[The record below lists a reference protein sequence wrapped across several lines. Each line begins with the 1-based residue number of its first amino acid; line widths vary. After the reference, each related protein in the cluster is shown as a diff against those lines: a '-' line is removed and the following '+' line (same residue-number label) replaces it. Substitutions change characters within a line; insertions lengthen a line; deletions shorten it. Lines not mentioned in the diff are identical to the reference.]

1 MDEKKG
7 FRGIIAVNRK
17 NVIGIDQFLP
27 WKSSSDLQH
36 FKKMTMGC
44 NLLVGYNSFFGM
56 PILEGR
62 QMYVDTKL
70 PKKNHYQF
78 NNDENEKIYHYI
90 SSYKI
95 NEDAYANYVNS
106 DIIENVHI
114 DWCIGG
120 KKTYEKYCNLF
131 TEMHISHIN
140 DDTEGNVFYP
150 ELIKLRPECKIFHY
164 YFDVD

>member
-1 MDEKKG
+1 MKA
-7 FRGIIAVNRK
+7 IIAVNRK

-36 FKKMTMGC
+36 FKKLTMGC
-44 NLLVGYNSFFGM
+44 NLLVGYNSFFGL
-56 PILEGR
+56 PILDGR
-62 QMYVDTKL
+62 KVFVDATT

-78 NNDENEKIYHYI
+78 NYNKDDYDKIYHYI
-90 SSYKI
+90 SNYDI
-95 NEDAYANYVNS
+95 NEDAYSNYVNEETIK
-106 DIIENVHI
+106 DVHI

-120 KKTYEKYCNLF
+120 KKTYEKYCHMF
-131 TEMHISHIN
+131 TEIHISHIN
-140 DDTEGNVFYP
+140 DDTDGNILYP

>member
-1 MDEKKG
+1 MKA
-7 FRGIIAVNRK
+7 IIAVNRK

-27 WKSSSDLQH
+27 WKSSNDLQH
-36 FKKMTMGC
+36 FKKLTMGC

-62 QMYVDTKL
+62 KVFVDASSSKSSYSMK
-70 PKKNHYQF
+70 PYKY
-78 NNDENEKIYHYI
+78 NEYGEIGNIYHYI
-90 SSYKI
+90 SSYDI
-95 NEDAYANYVNS
+95 NEDAYSNYVNKET
-106 DIIENVHI
+106 IKNVHI

-120 KKTYEKYCNLF
+120 KKTYEKYCHLF

-140 DDTEGNVFYP
+140 DNTDGNILYP
-150 ELIKLRPECKIFHY
+150 ELKNLRPECKIFHY